1 MVVTQ
6 QRESAPTVRA
16 PRFLPGSAARVRAV
30 RWATVLLL
38 LVIWQIVAMVAFQD
52 SLFVAAPLDVVI
64 SGWRVFGDPTVVNA
78 LGETAI
84 EFVIALAGAA
94 LAGIVLGLI
103 LGATMTTLR
112 IGRDVLQ
119 VLFAVPQVAVYPL
132 YILFLGLG
140 TQSKIVFGLTHAFF
154 PIVLSTLAGRE
165 RVEPTLPRAV
175 RAMGGGPIAVAVK
188 AILPSMLPDVLT
200 GLRLGASLALLG
212 VLLGE
217 LMASSGGIG
226 WVLTLLVGN
235 FQPDRLFAVIA
246 AISIFAI
253 LVNWL
258 LSALR
263 QRATRWTG

>member
-1 MVVTQ
+1 MTLAQ
-6 QRESAPTVRA
+6 TRPETAAPPRQRRHRGA
-16 PRFLPGSAARVRAV
+16 GRVRAV
-30 RWATVLLL
+30 RWGPVLGL
-38 LVIWQIVAMVAFQD
+38 LVFWQIVAMLAFHN
-52 SLFVAAPLDVVI
+52 SLFVASPLDVVTG
-64 SGWRVFGDPTVVNA
+64 GWRVFQDEQVVHA

-84 EFVIALAGAA
+84 EFVIALAAA
-94 LAGIVLGLI
+94 AVAGIVIGLVLGT
-103 LGATMTTLR
+103 TMSSLR

-119 VLFAVPQVAVYPL
+119 VLFAVPQVAVYPI

-140 TQSKIVFGLTHAFF
+140 TESKIVFGLTHAFF

-165 RVEPTLPRAV
+165 RVEQTLPRAV
-175 RAMGGGPIAVAVK
+175 RSMGGGPIAVATK
-188 AILPSMLPDVLT
+188 AVLPAMLPDVLT

-226 WVLTLLVGN
+226 WVLTQLVGN
-235 FQPDRLFAVIA
+235 FQPDRLFALIA

-263 QRATRWTG
+263 QRTTRWAG

>member
-1 MVVTQ
+1 MALAQTQ
-6 QRESAPTVRA
+6 TD
-16 PRFLPGSAARVRAV
+16 ARVVPRTRQYRGGVRVRVV
-30 RWATVLLL
+30 RWGTVLAL
-38 LVIWQIVAMVAFQD
+38 LVLWQLVAMFAFRH
-52 SLFVAAPLDVVI
+52 SLFVASPLEVVTG
-64 SGWRVFGDPTVVNA
+64 GWRVFEDEQVVHA

-94 LAGIVLGLI
+94 VAGIVLGLL
-103 LGATMTTLR
+103 LGTTLASLR

-119 VLFAVPQVAVYPL
+119 VLFAVPQVAVYPI

-140 TQSKIVFGLTHAFF
+140 TESKIVFGLTHAFF

-165 RVEPTLPRAV
+165 RVEETLPRAV
-175 RAMGGGPIAVAVK
+175 RSMGGGPVAVAVK
-188 AILPSMLPDVLT
+188 AVLPAMLPDVLT

-235 FQPDRLFAVIA
+235 FQPDRLFALIA

-263 QRATRWTG
+263 QRATRWAG

>member
-1 MVVTQ
+1 MTLAQTRTETPV
-6 QRESAPTVRA
+6 S
-16 PRFLPGSAARVRAV
+16 PRPGRRRSGARVRVV
-30 RWATVLLL
+30 RWGTVLGL
-38 LVIWQIVAMVAFQD
+38 LVIWQVVAMLAFHD
-52 SLFVAAPLDVVI
+52 SLFVATPIDVVTR
-64 SGWRVFGDPTVVNA
+64 GWRVFEDEQVVHA

-94 LAGIVLGLI
+94 AAGIVLGLV
-103 LGATMTTLR
+103 LGATMSGLR

-119 VLFAVPQVAVYPL
+119 VLFAVPQVAVYPI

-140 TQSKIVFGLTHAFF
+140 TESKIVFGLTHAFF

-165 RVEPTLPRAV
+165 RVEDTLPRAV
-175 RAMGGGPIAVAVK
+175 RSMGGGPISVAVK
-188 AILPSMLPDVLT
+188 AILPSMVPDILT

-226 WVLTLLVGN
+226 QQLTLLVGN
-235 FQPDRLFAVIA
+235 FQPARLFAVIA
-246 AISIFAI
+246 AVSIFAV

-258 LSALR
+258 LSALHR
-263 QRATRWTG
+263 RATRWAG